1 MLAAGQ
7 EEGVRMKAVRF
18 VGDSLD
24 RLREFPLDAK
34 REAGHQLDRVQNG
47 LDPDDWKP
55 MKSIGLGVREIRI
68 REESGAFR
76 VIYVANVG
84 DAVVVLHC
92 FRKTT
97 QQTAKADIDL
107 AARRL
112 RDLKRESP

>member
-1 MLAAGQ
+1 MPATGE
-7 EEGVRMKAVRF
+7 EEGVGMKAVRF

-76 VIYVANVG
+76 VIYVANVV